1 MSNLPT
7 KTLAAILV
15 EQKRDLVIG
24 EIHLPDVLDVGQ
36 VLVRFHYSGICGSQI
51 GEIDGVKGADKWLP
65 HLLGHEASGT
75 VLAIG
80 PGVSFVKPDDRV
92 VIHWRRGRGIESVT
106 PKYSWNGKTVN
117 AGWVTSF
124 NQHAVISE
132 NRLTVIAKDADL
144 KTSALYGCAVTT
156 GLGAIE
162 NKAKIRLGDR
172 VVVFGAGGI
181 GLNLIQGAVLAG
193 ATEIIAVDMFDNR
206 LELARSMGATAVINA
221 KTCDAFAR
229 VNELLNGQKPDV
241 FLDNTGKPE
250 IIAQGYNLVHGEGRV
265 VLVGV
270 PSKGST
276 TSLFTLDL
284 HFGKTITG
292 TTGGEADPTTD
303 IPRYM
308 GLFDKRQ
315 LSLSPLITEVAPLS
329 AVNDLIE
336 GMRNGRTAGRCL
348 IDLEAAL

>member
-1 MSNLPT
+1 MSNIPT

-15 EQKRDLVIG
+15 EQKRDLVIA
-24 EIHLPDVLDVGQ
+24 EISLPPTLDVGQ

-51 GEIDGVKGADKWLP
+51 GEIDGVKGVDKWLP

-80 PGVSFVKPDDRV
+80 PGVTYVKPNDRV

-132 NRLTVIAKDADL
+132 NRLTTIPKDADL
-144 KTSALYGCAVTT
+144 KTAALYGCAVTT
-156 GLGAIE
+156 GLGTIE

-172 VVVFGAGGI
+172 VVIFGAGGI

-193 ATEIIAVDMFDNR
+193 ATEIVAVDLFDNR
-206 LELARSMGATAVINA
+206 LELASSMGATAVVNA
-221 KTCDAFAR
+221 KACDAFAKI
-229 VNELLNGQKPDV
+229 NELLDGQKLDV

-250 IIAQGYNLVHGEGRV
+250 IIARGYELVHGEGRV

-270 PSKGST
+270 PAKGST
-276 TSLFTLDL
+276 TNLYTLDL

-292 TTGGEADPTTD
+292 TTGGEAYPTAD

-308 GLFDKRQ
+308 NLFAKRQ
-315 LSLSPLITEVAPLS
+315 LSLAPLITEVAPLS
-329 AVNDLIE
+329 AVNNLIQ
-336 GMRNGRTAGRCL
+336 GMRDGRTAGRCL
-348 IDLEAAL
+348 IDLEAPL

>member
-1 MSNLPT
+1 MNNLPT

-15 EQKRDLVIG
+15 EQKRDLVIA
-24 EIHLPDVLDVGQ
+24 EIDLPKALDVGQ

-51 GEIDGVKGADKWLP
+51 GEIDGVKGVDKWLP

-75 VLAIG
+75 VMAIG
-80 PGVSFVKPDDRV
+80 PGVTFVKPNDRV
-92 VIHWRRGRGIESVT
+92 VIHWRRGRGIESIT
-106 PKYSWNGKTVN
+106 PKYSWDGKTVN

-132 NRLTVIAKDADL
+132 NRLTTIPKDMDL
-144 KTSALYGCAVTT
+144 KTAALYGCAVTT
-156 GLGAIE
+156 GLGTIE

-193 ATEIIAVDMFDNR
+193 ATEIIAVDLFDNR

-221 KTCDAFAR
+221 KTCDAFAKIT
-229 VNELLNGQKPDV
+229 EFLSGQKPDV
-241 FLDNTGKPE
+241 FLDNTGKPD
-250 IIAQGYNLVHGEGRV
+250 IIAKGYELIHGEGRV

-270 PSKGST
+270 PAKGSA
-276 TSLFTLDL
+276 TSLYTLDL

-292 TTGGEADPTTD
+292 TTGGEAYPTAD

-308 GLFDKRQ
+308 DLFAKRQ

-329 AVNDLIE
+329 AVNDLIQ

-348 IDLEAAL
+348 IDLETAL

>member
-15 EQKRDLVIG
+15 EQKRDLVIA
-24 EIHLPDVLDVGQ
+24 EIDLPKNLEVGQ

-51 GEIDGVKGADKWLP
+51 GEIDGVKGVDNWLP

-80 PGVSFVKPDDRV
+80 PGVSFVKPNDRV

-124 NQHAVISE
+124 NQHAIISE
-132 NRLTVIAKDADL
+132 NRLTVIPQDTDL
-144 KTSALYGCAVTT
+144 KTAALYGCAVTT
-156 GLGAIE
+156 GLGTIE
-162 NKAKIRLGDR
+162 NTAKIRLGDR
-172 VVVFGAGGI
+172 VVIFGAGGI

-193 ATEIIAVDMFDNR
+193 ATEIIAVDLFDNR
-206 LELARSMGATAVINA
+206 LELARSMGATAVVNA
-221 KTCDAFAR
+221 KTCDAFAKI
-229 VNELLNGQKPDV
+229 NELLGGQKPDV

-250 IIAQGYNLVHGEGRV
+250 IISQGYKLVHREGRV
-265 VLVGV
+265 ILVGV
-270 PSKGST
+270 PAKGSDT
-276 TSLFTLDL
+276 GIYTLDL
-284 HFGKTITG
+284 HFGKTIIG
-292 TTGGEADPTTD
+292 TTGGEADPTLD

-308 GLFDKRQ
+308 NLFAKRQ

-329 AVNDLIE
+329 AVNYLIE